1 MHGIVEFVVVCLIC
15 GFTIWCELQVKRKID
30 LVYGG
35 GSVGLMG
42 LISQRV
48 YDGGCHVLGYA

>member
-1 MHGIVEFVVVCLIC
+1 MCSSDLLVERGI
-15 GFTIWCELQVKRKID
+15 G

-42 LISQRV
+42 LVSRAV
-48 YDGGCHVLGYA
+48 HNGGGDVTG